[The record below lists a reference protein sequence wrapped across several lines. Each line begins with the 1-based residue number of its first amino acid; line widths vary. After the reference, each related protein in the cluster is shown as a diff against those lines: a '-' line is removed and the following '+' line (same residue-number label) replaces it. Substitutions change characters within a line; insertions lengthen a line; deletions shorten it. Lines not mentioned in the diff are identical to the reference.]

1 MPRKNAGPNTINYTS
16 HTLTLSIIK
25 ALMLRGEGEG
35 YTAAE
40 LGAVLCTDP
49 DRVKRLLNLMHEE
62 YGLVW
67 ISGWKR
73 YKGQQTGSA
82 ARSYSLCTS
91 GPFMH
96 ADKPR
101 PVAALGTEQFERFMS
116 EKPRSTARWHLAVD
130 YIKRNTKN
138 GKFPSYLD
146 VQSATG
152 LSPPTVA
159 KAMAFLR
166 AQQHQAT
173 GSK

>member
-1 MPRKNAGPNTINYTS
+1 MPRKNSGPNTIDYNRY
-16 HTLTLSIIK
+16 TLTLSIIK

-40 LGAVLCTDP
+40 LGTVLCTNS
-49 DRVKRLLNLMHEE
+49 DRVKRILNMMHEE

-73 YKGQQTGSA
+73 HKGQQTGYA

-101 PVAALGTEQFERFMS
+101 PVAALGTEKFERFMS
-116 EKPRSTARWHLAVD
+116 GKPRSTARWPIAVD

-138 GKFPSYLD
+138 GRFPTYLD
-146 VQSATG
+146 VQLATG
-152 LSPPTVA
+152 LAAPTVA
-159 KAMAFLR
+159 KAVAFLR
-166 AQQHQAT
+166 AQQHRAA